1 MNYGTKFVS
10 AMIALAA
17 AILLIPAIPV
27 PALGGANAAHAQSP
41 IDYDRDNDGLIEIA
55 YLEQLNAVRWDM
67 DSDGE
72 ADEGPGGVYYTDEY
86 IAAFPNSVDYM
97 GCPSGKCHGYE
108 LTRNLDF
115 NNSASYADKVV
126 NKAWISGNGWLPIG
140 STDESLEDDREFE
153 TTFDGNGHTIANLYI
168 NRVGDA
174 DTGSSGLFGYIWGVG
189 EIRRVGLISVNITG
203 REQVGGLIGA
213 SESIRISDSYT
224 TGTIKGISEV
234 GGLAGSVYDS
244 KVAITNIYS
253 TCSVTGKRNV
263 GGLLGTNGAHIVGS
277 YATGEVIG
285 ENSVGG
291 LIGSASNFVSES
303 RASGKVRGI
312 QNVGG
317 LIGWSYAHIDS
328 SRAEGSV
335 IGETQVGGLVGGVEK
350 GYEGADSVTRS
361 YATGDASGESAVGG
375 LVGSND
381 GVINASHATGSA
393 SGEVLVGGLVGSNHG
408 TISGKLCHRQ
418 SEARAKTRPCYRRAC
433 R

>member
-1 MNYGTKFVS
+1 MNYRTKIVS

-17 AILLIPAIPV
+17 AILLIPSSPV
-27 PALGGANAAHAQSP
+27 PALDGANAAYAQSP

-55 YLEQLNAVRWDM
+55 YLEQLNAIRWDM

-72 ADEGPGGVYYTDEY
+72 ADEGPNGVYYTDDY
-86 IAAFPNSVDYM
+86 TAAFPNSIDYM

-115 NNSASYADKVV
+115 NNASSYASKVV
-126 NKAWISGNGWLPIG
+126 NRDWISGNGWLPIG

-174 DTGSSGLFGYIWGVG
+174 DTGSSGLFGYLWGVG
-189 EIRRVGLISVNITG
+189 EIRSIGLISVNITG

-213 SESIRISDSYT
+213 SESTRISDSYT

-263 GGLLGTNGAHIVGS
+263 GGLLGTNGARIIGS

-317 LIGWSYAHIDS
+317 LIGSSYAHIDS
-328 SRAEGSV
+328 SRADGSV
-335 IGETQVGGLVGGVEK
+335 IYRGNASRRTGWRRRERLRGRRL
-350 GYEGADSVTRS
+350 S
-361 YATGDASGESAVGG
+361 YAQ
-375 LVGSND
+375 
-381 GVINASHATGSA
+381 
-393 SGEVLVGGLVGSNHG
+393 
-408 TISGKLCHRQ
+408 LCHR
-418 SEARAKTRPCYRRAC
+418 RRIRREC
-433 R
+433 SRRISRL